1 MKEAGEEEGPAE
13 VVDEFSDLVSA
24 NGDEAFVTAVL
35 AVLLL
40 EDDARHAPDASLLGG
55 NVLARVR
62 AGNSEDRLIVL
73 GIRARKA
80 VEIRERLRL
89 RLRRV
94 KDGSG
99 RGLGEVAAVRGE
111 SSEDVA
117 V

>member
-1 MKEAGEEEGPAE
+1 VKEAGEEEGAAE
-13 VVDEFSDLVSA
+13 VVDKFSDLVGA
-24 NGDEAFVTAVL
+24 DGDEAFVAAVL

-55 NVLARVR
+55 NVLAGVG
-62 AGNSEDRLIVL
+62 AGDSEDHLIVL

-80 VEIRERLRL
+80 GKVSEGL

-94 KDGSG
+94 EDGGG

-111 SSEDVA
+111 SGEDVA
-117 V
+117 G